1 MEFARVKIVC
11 TIGPAS
17 QKVEVLRGM
26 IEAGMDAAR
35 INLSHGEYQTHRR
48 VIEALRELGE
58 NSIIV
63 DLPGPKIRIGEIEG
77 PLYLKPGSRIHFT
90 TENVVGDLREIP
102 ITYPGLPRDLSPGD
116 RLFLKDGL
124 IEVEI
129 LSIDE
134 DLKGFRGRIVSGG
147 EVDSHTGVNVPGVSL
162 SIELPTE
169 EDRTG
174 IEFGVGVGADWFA
187 VSFVRNHSDVERVR
201 ASIEK
206 EGGDQPLI
214 SKIEHRDAIEN
225 IDEIIETSDGVMVA
239 RGDLGIEI
247 PPWEVPLIQKR
258 IIEMCN
264 DVGKPVIVA
273 TEMLKSMVDQ
283 SRPTRAEASD
293 VANAVLDGADA
304 VMLSEE
310 TAIGLHPVE
319 AVRMMNRILLAVER
333 EARPHEVRV
342 PEEGSSIP
350 DVIGGLVA
358 QAAEVVKPAAII
370 VVTRSGFSAKMVSK
384 HRPKAKILA
393 ISKSRRIQRRLLLYW
408 GVKPL
413 DVEWTED
420 RDELLIKAVER
431 ALEKGLVNREE
442 VIMIVSGS
450 TLEAPGRTSTLAM
463 LRVQD
468 ILSRARD
475 LAP

>member
-1 MEFARVKIVC
+1 
-11 TIGPAS
+11 
-17 QKVEVLRGM
+17 
-26 IEAGMDAAR
+26 
-35 INLSHGEYQTHRR
+35 
-48 VIEALRELGE
+48 
-58 NSIIV
+58 
-63 DLPGPKIRIGEIEG
+63 
-77 PLYLKPGSRIHFT
+77 
-90 TENVVGDLREIP
+90 
-102 ITYPGLPRDLSPGD
+102 
-116 RLFLKDGL
+116 
-124 IEVEI
+124 
-129 LSIDE
+129 
-134 DLKGFRGRIVSGG
+134 
-147 EVDSHTGVNVPGVSL
+147 
-162 SIELPTE
+162 
-169 EDRTG
+169 
-174 IEFGVGVGADWFA
+174 
-187 VSFVRNHSDVERVR
+187 
-201 ASIEK
+201 
-206 EGGDQPLI
+206 
-214 SKIEHRDAIEN
+214 
-225 IDEIIETSDGVMVA
+225 MVA